1 MTESKS
7 NLPNC
12 YKIDYWFAKVV
23 GMLYVYSFHTL
34 EEINRY
40 KWYFDQKKKNLRNI
54 KVFCLKMKGWC
65 RHIEINLK
73 SILKTLSN

>member
-34 EEINRY
+34 EEINIY
-40 KWYFDQKKKNLRNI
+40 KWYFDQKKK
-54 KVFCLKMKGWC
+54 KSK
-65 RHIEINLK
+65 EYK
-73 SILKTLSN
+73 SILSKNEGLM